1 MHKTRSAPLHGAFP
15 VKPAPTQIGSAH
27 RASPRLTEGLARR
40 PIAKGPIRD
49 LADAS
54 SRRPRL
60 TGEGRLRPFKQNRQM
75 QPLKIEAGKS
85 RQRIRSRLPAR
96 GLGSKPG
103 PQRDWTRRP
112 WPNGERRPSMPPPL
126 SDDPTAAPKPK
137 CFQAATF
144 DPDLRTPGRREG
156 APTSFEATAT
166 RELPQCKRGI
176 GARGRVCPRN
186 QTRPKA
192 LRLPRTRVPQMPQPS
207 STRWALPQAGP
218 QRKELSG
225 RPKQREHRQLP
236 AQQNPE
242 PSATAKPLPKRPAR
256 SDAPARR
263 EPRPSPEQ
271 PEQPVRPEPPVRLTP
286 QTQPEHPVC

>member
-1 MHKTRSAPLHGAFP
+1 MPDRKGPDSRSGRRKFAPTSAYRRGTASA
-15 VKPAPTQIGSAH
+15 VQAKPANAAFENRSWQEPPANPIPLACSG
-27 RASPRLTEGLARR
+27 PR
-40 PIAKGPIRD
+40 
-49 LADAS
+49 
-54 SRRPRL
+54 
-60 TGEGRLRPFKQNRQM
+60 
-75 QPLKIEAGKS
+75 IEAGTAT
-85 RQRIRSRLPAR
+85 RLDTPTLA
-96 GLGSKPG
+96 
-103 PQRDWTRRP
+103 
-112 WPNGERRPSMPPPL
+112 ERRKTTFHAAPPYRTN
-126 SDDPTAAPKPK
+126 PTAAPKPK